1 MSDQGSASTVALT
14 TRLRL
19 HRREWRH
26 AGRTYQVISLRP
38 TDPVR
43 YAVRVERHYTVVSS
57 DLAGARLLGR
67 LLWGLAYQRR
77 PDTLLVLEPGR
88 LVPDVEEGRPSPP
101 VVFSVA
107 ARTVLTPVVARRLR
121 AAHLWRSRPTGTVT
135 WNTVGFPA
143 ALADLQRWY
152 ADRRA
157 GVPLPD
163 GYVPTWPT
171 PHLHADAS
179 VVTLSAAPGLLR
191 QWATTVGR
199 AGGWWYGD
207 ESCTEP
213 DWGVGFDVHAVR
225 HFHRRVSA
233 ARRARAEVLAAPGLP
248 TEPDLVAERVRAHI
262 EVVAARRPGPWD
274 FAPPPRPD

>member
-1 MSDQGSASTVALT
+1 MKDRASAAALT

-26 AGRTYQVISLRP
+26 AGRAYQVITLRP

-43 YAVRVERHYTVVSS
+43 YAVRVEHHYTVVSS
-57 DLAGARLLGR
+57 DLTGARLLGR

-88 LVPDVEEGRPSPP
+88 MVPDPEDGRPSPP

-107 ARTVLTPVVARRLR
+107 ARTVLTPAVARGLR
-121 AAHLWRSRPTGTVT
+121 AAHLWRSRPTGAVT
-135 WNTVGFPA
+135 WNTAGFPVA
-143 ALADLQRWY
+143 VADLQRRHD
-152 ADRRA
+152 ARQT

-171 PHLHADAS
+171 AHLHVDAS
-179 VVTLSAAPGLLR
+179 VVTLSAVPGLLR
-191 QWATTVGR
+191 QWATTIGQ

-213 DWGVGFDVHAVR
+213 DCVIGFDVHAVR
-225 HFHRRVSA
+225 HFDRRVSA

-248 TEPDLVAERVRAHI
+248 TEPGLVAERVRAHVD
-262 EVVAARRPGPWD
+262 VVAARRPGPWD
-274 FAPPPRPD
+274 FAPPSRPG